1 MTTSGVEVF
10 VLTRN
15 RRFLLLETLRSIVA
29 QVAAA
34 DRIVL
39 LDNCSIDG
47 TVDAVRAE
55 FGELIEIA
63 TASRSLS
70 AWENFGRAAE
80 LSRGSYCMIAH
91 DDDLYHPEYL
101 SAVSGILGAHPGI
114 GLVVAG
120 MSYEY
125 DPSESRWRPLSLR
138 GVHCRTARELALKM
152 YNGFG
157 VNFGSAIYST
167 SLLRRLSVDFGLY
180 ANYSDRPLLLEFAGA
195 SGAYVLEDR
204 YVQYRLHR
212 NQDSAAIGKAYPAK
226 YLLNLQTCYRDLL
239 LGADWKASICYR
251 FRQVYNLRAILRPH
265 SEPLATTLQE
275 IRRLDTNLWAA
286 LPLGLAGWA
295 WHVLRAGLVWA
306 RMKFKALA
314 KL

>member
-1 MTTSGVEVF
+1 MRSGIEVF
-10 VLTRN
+10 VLSRN
-15 RRFLLLETLRSIVA
+15 RRSLLVETLRSFTA
-29 QVAAA
+29 QHVAA
-34 DRIVL
+34 DRIVV
-39 LDNCSIDG
+39 LDNCSEDD
-47 TVDAVRAE
+47 TVEAVQSE
-55 FGELIEIA
+55 FKGLVEVAGSEKPL
-63 TASRSLS
+63 TV
-70 AWENFGRAAE
+70 WENFGRAAR
-80 LSRGSYCMIAH
+80 LARSPHCMVAH
-91 DDDLYHPEYL
+91 DDDLYHPGY
-101 SAVSGILGAHPGI
+101 LGAVKSVIEKHPGV
-114 GLVVAG
+114 GLVISG

-125 DPSESRWRPLSLR
+125 EPDPSRWRPLSLR
-138 GVHCRTARELALKM
+138 GVHCTSARDLALKL

-157 VNFGSAIYST
+157 ANFGSAIYGT
-167 SLLRRLSVDFGLY
+167 DLLKVLQFDFARY
-180 ANYSDRPLLLEFAGA
+180 ANYSDRPLLLEVAGA
-195 SGAYVLEDR
+195 QGAFVLEDR

-251 FRQVYNLRAILRPH
+251 FRQVYNVRAILRPH
-265 SEPLATTLQE
+265 SEPLATTFQE

-295 WHVLRAGLVWA
+295 WHGLRAGLVWA